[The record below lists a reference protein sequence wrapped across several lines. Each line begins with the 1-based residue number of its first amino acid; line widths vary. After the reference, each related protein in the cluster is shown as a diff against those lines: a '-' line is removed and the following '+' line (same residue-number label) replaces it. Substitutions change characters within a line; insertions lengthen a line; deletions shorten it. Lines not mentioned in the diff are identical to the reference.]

1 MASNNSYR
9 KSRYQSYT
17 SRKADSR
24 PSRQLKQRFL
34 IVCEG
39 KSTEP
44 NYFNSFR
51 VPKKVIGV
59 GRGPYD
65 VVKQAVAMNNGEYD
79 QVWCVFDRDPGPD
92 SWPKKA
98 FHRALNLAKRNNIL
112 VAYSNE
118 SFELWFLL
126 HFHYYHTPIP
136 RVHCCEKLSKILG
149 EEYDK
154 SDDSLYHKLLDKQP
168 DAIKNAERLLA
179 QYSKLDPEKNNPS
192 TTVHLLVTELNK
204 FI

>member
-1 MASNNSYR
+1 MASNKAYR
-9 KSRYQSYT
+9 KSRYQSY
-17 SRKADSR
+17 SPRKIER
-24 PSRQLKQRFL
+24 REPKERFL
-34 IVCEG
+34 IVCGGE
-39 KSTEP
+39 KTEK
-44 NYFNSFR
+44 NYFEAFR
-51 VPKKVIGV
+51 VPKKVIGL
-59 GRGPYD
+59 RRSPYE
-65 VVKQAVAMNNGEYD
+65 VVKRAITLSQGDEYD
-79 QVWCVFDRDPGPD
+79 QVWCVFDRDPSPD
-92 SWPKKA
+92 SWPKNA
-98 FHRALNLAKRNNIL
+98 FHRALNLAKRNNIR

-136 RVHCCEKLSKILG
+136 RIHCCEKLSKILG

-154 SDDSLYHKLLDKQP
+154 SDDSLYYKMLDKQP

-179 QYSKLDPEKNNPS
+179 QYSKSDPEKNNPS